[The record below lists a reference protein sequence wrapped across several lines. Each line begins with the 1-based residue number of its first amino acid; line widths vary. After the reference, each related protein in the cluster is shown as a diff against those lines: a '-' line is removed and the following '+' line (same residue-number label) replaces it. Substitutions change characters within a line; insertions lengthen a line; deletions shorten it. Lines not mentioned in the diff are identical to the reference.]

1 MATAYSQ
8 PLPEISGETITA
20 LGDQVQE
27 LANVIE
33 DRLTAIEQPI
43 SDKAY
48 SVSNFTEK
56 RTLDAGSATA
66 TDVANFLATLTQDMI
81 DRGHLRGTRR
91 FD

>member
-1 MATAYSQ
+1 MSFQGAA
-8 PLPEISGETITA
+8 LPRF
-20 LGDQVQE
+20 DDRQMRE
-27 LANVIE
+27 LVDILENRIGQ
-33 DRLTAIEQPI
+33 IEQPI

-66 TDVANFLATLTQDMI
+66 TDVANFLATLTQDLI
-81 DRGHLRGTRR
+81 DRGDLRGTRR